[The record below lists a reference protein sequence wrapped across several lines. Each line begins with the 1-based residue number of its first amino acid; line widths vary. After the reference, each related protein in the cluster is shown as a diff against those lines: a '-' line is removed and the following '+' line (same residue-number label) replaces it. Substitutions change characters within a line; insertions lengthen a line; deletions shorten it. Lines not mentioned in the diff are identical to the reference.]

1 MGTPFCG
8 YSDPPRAVA
17 IMGAEVGMHW
27 AALIFPVVLPVV
39 ALAATPGASPPD
51 LRPPDF
57 RAPDFRIEHRPVAN
71 GAELL
76 TVFGSLPE
84 GDAGKLGE
92 IPLVSVLRDTL
103 DDNDPDNDRLRY
115 IWVLTS
121 ARPTVLQHA
130 AAFIPFFYWRPDLG
144 KNMDRQPAPI
154 LDLGNTSK
162 VVWNTLAQSLIQ
174 AAAID
179 SNGALIRAS
188 TRRYRANL
196 ADQRQVNLT
205 EGLTVISQLQEIP
218 GAETVF
224 SEAELLEMQA
234 RLALAG
240 KTLGGLVT
248 TERLPEAYL
257 KNRVATEEM
266 RGHNWEL
273 LRQRAEA
280 NGLYFD
286 PLGFA
291 HSSTHALLWVA
302 REDVITAGK
311 PHKWDGRFLGIA
323 DPFTDSRLK
332 NWTGY
337 TEKRYFDEFGVPR
350 DAKTAADTPGASS
363 RELIPLALYALE
375 YPKVPLV
382 LVDFRDTHKPKNRE
396 MLRLAAGDAVSGVLG
411 ISKFGNWPYF
421 AGSAVWNFVR
431 SRHGDPNN
439 RSARL
444 KAFSQV
450 RRWLTLDGAMDPALR
465 EELQR
470 RLEILG
476 VNPLEDSVFEET
488 EIADRQYDALLRYA
502 ADPNGLPARLDR
514 DRNAEIAARR
524 HGVPARM
531 GLHLAKWSTF
541 GIYSHWEMKDST
553 SLAATVGRERRAEYQ
568 IQFLETVAQS
578 SPQPGV
584 VWNIAEVRRAV
595 NNLIETGVP
604 PRSAQVV
611 SRIMRETSDAEV
623 RELCARA
630 LARIGVAAGQ

>member
-1 MGTPFCG
+1 
-8 YSDPPRAVA
+8 
-17 IMGAEVGMHW
+17 MHW
-27 AALIFPVVLPVV
+27 AALIFPVVAPVV
-39 ALAATPGASPPD
+39 ALAANPGALTPG
-51 LRPPDF
+51 F
-57 RAPDFRIEHRPVAN
+57 RAPDFRVERRTVAN

-76 TVFGSLPE
+76 TVFSSLP
-84 GDAGKLGE
+84 GSTGE

-103 DDNDPDNDRLRY
+103 GDNDPDNDRLRY
-115 IWVLTS
+115 VWVLTS

-144 KNMDRQPAPI
+144 KNADRKPAAL

-162 VVWNTLAQSLIQ
+162 VVWNALAQSLVQ

-179 SNGALIRAS
+179 STGALIRAS
-188 TRRYRANL
+188 TRHYRANL
-196 ADQRQVNLT
+196 ADQRQVNLM
-205 EGLTVISQLQEIP
+205 EGLTAVSQLEELP
-218 GAETVF
+218 EGEALL
-224 SEAELLEMQA
+224 SEPELLEAQA
-234 RLALAG
+234 RLSLAG

-257 KNRVATEEM
+257 KNRMETEET

-291 HSSTHALLWVA
+291 RSRTHALVWIA
-302 REDVITAGK
+302 REDVATGEGQK
-311 PHKWDGRFLGIA
+311 RKWDGRFLGIA
-323 DPFTDSRLK
+323 NPFDDSRLS

-337 TEKRYFDEFGVPR
+337 TETRFFDESGLPL
-350 DAKTAADTPGASS
+350 DEATAKITPGATS

-396 MLRLAAGDAVSGVLG
+396 MLRLATGDAISGVLG
-411 ISKFGNWPYF
+411 ISKFGNWPYL
-421 AGSAVWNFVR
+421 AGSMTWNFVR

-450 RRWLTLDGAMDPALR
+450 RRWLTLDGSMDPALR
-465 EELQR
+465 AELQG

-476 VNPLEDSVFEET
+476 VNPLEDSVFQET
-488 EIADRQYDALLRYA
+488 QIAQRQYDALLRYA
-502 ADPNGLPARLDR
+502 ADPEGLPARLDH

-524 HGVPARM
+524 HGVPARA
-531 GLHLAKWSTF
+531 GLHLANWFSL
-541 GIYSHWEMKDST
+541 GMYSHHELEDRT
-553 SLAATVGRERRAEYQ
+553 SLAAAVGLERRAERQ
-568 IQFLETVAQS
+568 IRFLETVAKS
-578 SPQPGV
+578 SPQPDV
-584 VWNIAEVRRAV
+584 VWNLAEVRRAV
-595 NNLIETGVP
+595 NELIVTGVP
-604 PRSAQVV
+604 PRSVEVV
-611 SRIMRETSDAEV
+611 SRLMHQTSDAET

-630 LARIGVAAGQ
+630 LAGVGVAAGQ

>member
-1 MGTPFCG
+1 
-8 YSDPPRAVA
+8 
-17 IMGAEVGMHW
+17 MHW

-39 ALAATPGASPPD
+39 IPVVTWAATPD
-51 LRPPDF
+51 FRPPDF
-57 RAPDFRIEHRPVAN
+57 HVQSHAIAN

-76 TVFGSLPE
+76 TVFSSLP
-84 GDAGKLGE
+84 DHAGE

-103 DDNDPDNDRLRY
+103 GDNDPDNDRLRS

-130 AAFIPFFYWRPDLG
+130 AAFVPFFYWRPDLG
-144 KNMDRQPAPI
+144 KNADRKPAAI

-162 VVWNTLAQSLIQ
+162 VVWNALAQSIVQ

-179 SNGALIRAS
+179 SNGALVRAT

-196 ADQRQVNLT
+196 ADQRQVNLM
-205 EGLTVISQLQEIP
+205 EGLTAISQLEEIP
-218 GAETVF
+218 GGEALL
-224 SEAELLEMQA
+224 SEPELLETQA
-234 RLALAG
+234 RLSLAG

-257 KNRVATEEM
+257 KNRVQTEET

-291 HSSTHALLWVA
+291 RSRTHALLWIA
-302 REDVITAGK
+302 REDVTTSEGQSRDGQSR
-311 PHKWDGRFLGIA
+311 KWDGRFLGIA
-323 DPFTDSRLK
+323 DPFNDSRLK

-337 TEKRYFDEFGVPR
+337 TEKRYFDESGLPL
-350 DAKTAADTPGASS
+350 DAATAANTPGATS

-396 MLRLAAGDAVSGVLG
+396 MLRLATGDAVSGVIG
-411 ISKFGNWPYF
+411 VSKFGNWPYL
-421 AGSAVWNFVR
+421 AGSMTWTFVR

-450 RRWLTLDGAMDPALR
+450 RRWLTLDGSMDPALR
-465 EELQR
+465 AELQR

-476 VNPLEDSVFEET
+476 VNPLEESVFKET
-488 EIADRQYDALLRYA
+488 EIAERQYDALLRYA
-502 ADPNGLPARLDR
+502 ADPKGLPARLDH

-524 HGVPARM
+524 HGVPART
-531 GLHLAKWSTF
+531 GLHLANWFSL
-541 GIYSHWEMKDST
+541 GIYSHHEMKDSA
-553 SLAATVGRERRAEYQ
+553 SLAAAVGRERRAERQ
-568 IQFLETVAQS
+568 IRFLETVAKS
-578 SPQPGV
+578 SPQPDV

-595 NNLIETGVP
+595 NELIETGVP
-604 PRSAQVV
+604 ARSVQVV
-611 SRIMRETSDAEV
+611 SRLMQQTGDAET

-630 LARIGVAAGQ
+630 LAGIDVAAGQ

>member
-1 MGTPFCG
+1 
-8 YSDPPRAVA
+8 
-17 IMGAEVGMHW
+17 MHW
-27 AALIFPVVLPVV
+27 AALVFPVFLPVI
-39 ALAATPGASPPD
+39 AWAQTPDQVPPD
-51 LRPPDF
+51 FRPPDF
-57 RAPDFRIEHRPVAN
+57 RVERQPVAN

-76 TVFGSLPE
+76 TVFSSLPGHSE
-84 GDAGKLGE
+84 E

-103 DDNDPDNDRLRY
+103 GDNDADNDRLRY

-144 KNMDRQPAPI
+144 KNMDRKPAAT

-162 VVWNTLAQSLIQ
+162 VVWNALAQSLVQ

-196 ADQRQVNLT
+196 ADQRQVNLM
-205 EGLTVISQLQEIP
+205 EGLTVISQLE
-218 GAETVF
+218 ETPETRVPF
-224 SEAELLEMQA
+224 SEPELLEMQA

-257 KNRVATEEM
+257 KNRVQTEET

-291 HSSTHALLWVA
+291 RSRTHALLWIA
-302 REDVITAGK
+302 REDLIPNGQ

-323 DPFTDSRLK
+323 DPFADSRLK

-337 TEKRYFDEFGVPR
+337 TEKRYFDESGLPVE
-350 DAKTAADTPGASS
+350 ADTPGATS

-396 MLRLAAGDAVSGVLG
+396 MLRLATGDAVSGVIG
-411 ISKFGNWPYF
+411 ISKFGNWPYL
-421 AGSAVWNFVR
+421 AGSMTWNFVR

-450 RRWLTLDGAMDPALR
+450 RRWLTLDGSMDPALR
-465 EELQR
+465 AELQR

-488 EIADRQYDALLRYA
+488 EIANRQYDALLRYA

-514 DRNAEIAARR
+514 DRNAELAARR
-524 HGVPARM
+524 HALAARA
-531 GLHLAKWSTF
+531 GLRLANWFSL
-541 GIYSHWEMKDST
+541 GIYSHHELNDST
-553 SLAATVGRERRAEYQ
+553 SLAAAVSRVRRAERQ
-568 IQFLETVAQS
+568 IRFLEAVAKS
-578 SPQPGV
+578 SPQPDV

-595 NNLIETGVP
+595 NELIETGVP
-604 PRSAQVV
+604 PRSADVV
-611 SRIMRETSDAEV
+611 SRIMRETSDAET
-623 RELCARA
+623 RDLCARA
-630 LARIGVAAGQ
+630 LAGVAAGQ

>member
-1 MGTPFCG
+1 
-8 YSDPPRAVA
+8 
-17 IMGAEVGMHW
+17 MHW

-39 ALAATPGASPPD
+39 LPAVALAATPD
-51 LRPPDF
+51 FRPPDF
-57 RAPDFRIEHRPVAN
+57 RVERHPVAN

-76 TVFGSLPE
+76 TVFSSLPDSA
-84 GDAGKLGE
+84 GD

-103 DDNDPDNDRLRY
+103 GDNDPDNDRLRY
-115 IWVLTS
+115 VWVLTS
-121 ARPTVLQHA
+121 ARPTVLQNA
-130 AAFIPFFYWRPDLG
+130 AAFVPFFYWRPDLG
-144 KNMDRQPAPI
+144 KNADRKPAAI

-162 VVWNTLAQSLIQ
+162 VVWNALAQSLVQ

-196 ADQRQVNLT
+196 ADQRQVNLM
-205 EGLTVISQLQEIP
+205 EGLTAIAQLEELPDQE
-218 GAETVF
+218 VLL
-224 SEAELLEMQA
+224 SEPELLETQA
-234 RLALAG
+234 RLSLAG

-257 KNRVATEEM
+257 KNRIQTEET

-291 HSSTHALLWVA
+291 RSRTHALLWIA
-302 REDVITAGK
+302 REDVTPTEGQSR
-311 PHKWDGRFLGIA
+311 KWDGRFLGIA
-323 DPFTDSRLK
+323 DPFNDSRLK

-337 TEKRYFDEFGVPR
+337 TERRYFDESGLPV
-350 DAKTAADTPGASS
+350 AVGTPGATS

-396 MLRLAAGDAVSGVLG
+396 MLRLATGDAVSGVLG
-411 ISKFGNWPYF
+411 VSKFGNWPYL
-421 AGSAVWNFVR
+421 AGSMTWNFVR

-450 RRWLTLDGAMDPALR
+450 RRWMTLDGSMDPALR
-465 EELQR
+465 VELQR

-476 VNPLEDSVFEET
+476 VNPLEESVFEET
-488 EIADRQYDALLRYA
+488 QIAERQYDALLRYA
-502 ADPNGLPARLDR
+502 ADPQGLPARLDR
-514 DRNAEIAARR
+514 DRNAELSARR
-524 HGVPARM
+524 HGIPART
-531 GLHLAKWSTF
+531 GFHLANWFSL
-541 GIYSHWEMKDST
+541 GIYSHHEMKDSM
-553 SLAATVGRERRAEYQ
+553 SLAAAVGRERRAERQ
-568 IQFLETVAQS
+568 IRFLETVAKS
-578 SPQPGV
+578 SPQPDA
-584 VWNIAEVRRAV
+584 VWNIAEVRSAV
-595 NNLIETGVP
+595 NELIETGLP
-604 PRSAQVV
+604 GRSMQVV
-611 SRIMRETSDAEV
+611 SRLMQQTTDAET

-630 LARIGVAAGQ
+630 LAGVGPAAGQ

>member
-1 MGTPFCG
+1 
-8 YSDPPRAVA
+8 
-17 IMGAEVGMHW
+17 MHL
-27 AALIFPVVLPVV
+27 AALIFPFLS
-39 ALAATPGASPPD
+39 LISWAATPDALAPD
-51 LRPPDF
+51 FRPPDF
-57 RAPDFRIEHRPVAN
+57 RVERKPVAD

-76 TVFGSLPE
+76 TIFSTLPE
-84 GDAGKLGE
+84 HTGE

-103 DDNDPDNDRLRY
+103 GDNDPDNDRLRY

-121 ARPTVLQHA
+121 ARPTILQRA
-130 AAFIPFFYWRPDLG
+130 AAFVPFFYWRPDLG
-144 KNMDRQPAPI
+144 KNMDRTPAAI

-162 VVWNTLAQSLIQ
+162 VVWNALAQSLVQ

-196 ADQRQVNLT
+196 ADQRQVNLM
-205 EGLTVISQLQEIP
+205 EGLTAISQLEEVPDAQ
-218 GAETVF
+218 AVL
-224 SEAELLEMQA
+224 SEPELLEMQA
-234 RLALAG
+234 RLSLAG

-248 TERLPEAYL
+248 TEHLPEAYL
-257 KNRVATEEM
+257 KNRIQTEET

-291 HSSTHALLWVA
+291 RSRTHALVWIA
-302 REDVITAGK
+302 REDVTPREGQLR
-311 PHKWDGRFLGIA
+311 KWDGRFLGIA
-323 DPFTDSRLK
+323 DPFNDSRLK

-337 TEKRYFDEFGVPR
+337 TQKRYFDEAGLPL
-350 DAKTAADTPGASS
+350 DAATAANTPGATS

-396 MLRLAAGDAVSGVLG
+396 MLRMATTDAVTGVLG
-411 ISKFGNWPYF
+411 ISKFGNWPYL
-421 AGSAVWNFVR
+421 AGSMTWNFVR

-444 KAFSQV
+444 KAYSQV
-450 RRWLTLDGAMDPALR
+450 RRWLTLDGSMDPALR
-465 EELQR
+465 AELQG

-476 VNPLEDSVFEET
+476 VNPLEESVFEET
-488 EIADRQYDALLRYA
+488 EIAARQYDALMRYA
-502 ADPNGLPARLDR
+502 SDPQGLTARLEH
-514 DRNAEIAARR
+514 DRNAEMAARL
-524 HGVPARM
+524 HGIPARA
-531 GLHLAKWSTF
+531 GLHMAHWFSL
-541 GIYSHWEMKDST
+541 GIYSHHEMKDST
-553 SLAATVGRERRAEYQ
+553 SLAAALSRGRRAERQ
-568 IQFLETVAQS
+568 IQFLETVAKS
-578 SPQPGV
+578 SPQPDV

-595 NNLIETGVP
+595 NELIVTGVP
-604 PRSAQVV
+604 PHSVEVV
-611 SRIMRETSDAEV
+611 SRIMRQTSDAET

-630 LARIGVAAGQ
+630 LAGAGVAAGQ